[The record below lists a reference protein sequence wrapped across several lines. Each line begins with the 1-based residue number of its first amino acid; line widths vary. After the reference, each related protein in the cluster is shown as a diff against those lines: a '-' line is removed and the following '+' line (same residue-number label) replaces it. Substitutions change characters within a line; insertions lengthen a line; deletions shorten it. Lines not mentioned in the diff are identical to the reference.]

1 MNTDPITY
9 KQLDALL
16 THLGFSRTRIE
27 PKWLRYEDKSSDTWI
42 ILVDKQ
48 PHEIVR
54 VTDAVSA
61 RFHLVEKGLVSEE
74 EMEAIF
80 AQNAPEQKS
89 VSTTKT

>member
-16 THLGFSRTRIE
+16 IHLGFSRTHVE
-27 PKWLRYEDKSSDTWI
+27 PKWLRYDDASSDTWI

-54 VTDAVSA
+54 VTDAFSA
-61 RFHLVEKGLVSEE
+61 RHLLVEKGLVSEE
-74 EMEAIF
+74 DMEAIF